1 MSGCFNLTVN
11 HVVNDDG
18 SATFT
23 LNMCPVCYK
32 CFQHL
37 TPEID
42 TWLYDVLEC
51 KASHTGDEVYK
62 KELDAHLTAGTLS
75 RDMTKTSLILNSNVN
90 HLTEETLFTS

>member
-23 LNMCPVCYK
+23 LDMCPVCYK
-32 CFQHL
+32 CFKHV

-51 KASHTGDEVYK
+51 KASHKGDEVYK
-62 KELDAHLTAGTLS
+62 KELDRHLAAGTLS
-75 RDMTKTSLILNSNVN
+75 QDMTKSSLILSSNVN
-90 HLTEETLFTS
+90 HLTQETLPTS